1 MKNHT
6 RSLFCAPALLAI
18 LILNLQLANAFAQG
32 TAFTYQGQLQNNGS
46 LASGTYNLQFT
57 LYTNATSGSSVAGPV
72 TSSAVAVANGLFTVT
87 IDFGSSVWNGATNW
101 LQIGV
106 ESNGIGG
113 FTPLTPR
120 QPLTP
125 VPYAIFAE
133 GASATGISGTIP
145 AGNLSGTY
153 SNPVNLNNAN
163 NSFSGSGA
171 GLNSVNAATLNGFI
185 AASFWKTTGNS
196 GTTSRPEFC
205 RDVGQPAVGTASGWP
220 AGVTFGTK
228 LQPRAQ
234 CDRRF
239 IGELHG
245 VGRSRLRDCR
255 RWNREL
261 CRI

>member
-196 GTTSRPEFC
+196 GTTAGPNF
-205 RDVGQPAVGTASGWP
+205 VGTSDNQLLE
-220 AGVTFGTK
+220 
-228 LQPRAQ
+228 LQV
-234 CDRRF
+234 D
-239 IGELHG
+239 G
-245 VGRSRLRDCR
+245 
-255 RWNREL
+255 
-261 CRI
+261 